1 MFFFEYLWAQL
12 WHWCTQVAGKVRYQL
27 SCLGGER
34 RWGRRGR
41 GGGGG
46 RFLHSG
52 GGLLLG
58 QVDQHRHPS
67 LLHSLSPSCFTHP
80 TGLCRLPSVALPSS
94 VARNWLWNSRG
105 GQSWWTSDILFSNSK
120 RASLSTVILEFLWVP
135 GILSFICLFLQPF
148 FFFFF
153 FFSVFFF
160 FFFFLSFFLF
170 VWWGSIKSAFQFGDF
185 TGFG

>member
-1 MFFFEYLWAQL
+1 MG
-12 WHWCTQVAGKVRYQL
+12 V
-27 SCLGGER
+27 
-34 RWGRRGR
+34 
-41 GGGGG
+41 GGG

-67 LLHSLSPSCFTHP
+67 LLHSLSLSPSCFTHP

-153 FFSVFFF
+153 SVFFSSSSSSSSF
-160 FFFFLSFFLF
+160 GGGKYKICLS
-170 VWWGSIKSAFQFGDF
+170 VWRLHRVWLRLQSVRSAVQFSFASPTRGLW
-185 TGFG
+185 